1 MFEGREQVIKAFLRF
16 IIIIIIII
24 IIIVISINV
33 IIIIHTLHLSFF

>member
-16 IIIIIIII
+16 IIIIII

>member
-1 MFEGREQVIKAFLRF
+1 MFEGREQVIKAFLPF
-16 IIIIIIII
+16 IIIIIII

>member
-16 IIIIIIII
+16 IIII

>member
-16 IIIIIIII
+16 IIIII

>member
-16 IIIIIIII
+16 II